1 MNKPFNA
8 LNDYFVRYFFTD
20 KGREKVL
27 LDFINA
33 VMISADMKTFKAVEI
48 LNPFNLKK
56 HYKDKETIVDM
67 KCITKNGTVVIIE
80 VQLSG
85 NSRFP
90 ERILYYWS
98 LNYSKLLKK
107 GEQYDALT
115 PVISINLLNFNLN
128 KKNKNVHSCYMIYDT
143 KNKNLLTDHLQ
154 IHMIELKKFK
164 FGVRGN
170 MPAEAPPLAKDN
182 NLSKDLNYWLG
193 FFTTKDME
201 AYMSEIVKEKPI
213 MEEAHKRYNNFIR
226 SRLMMMEYEKKE
238 LYQYDKQITLEDKRR
253 EGIKEGRREGRLEG
267 IKEGIIKGMERGRL
281 AEQISMAKIMKKDGA
296 DINLISKYTGLTIEE
311 IEKL

>member
-1 MNKPFNA
+1 MNKKPFNA
-8 LNDYFVRYFFTD
+8 LNDCFVRYFFTD
-20 KGREKVL
+20 KGGEKVL

-56 HYKDKETIVDM
+56 HYNDKETIVDV

-98 LNYSKLLKK
+98 SNYSKLLKK
-107 GEQYDALT
+107 GEEYEDLM

-128 KKNKNVHSCYMIYDT
+128 KVNKNVHSCYMIYDT
-143 KNKNLLTDHLQ
+143 KSERLLTDHLQ
-154 IHMIELKKFK
+154 IHIIELKKFK
-164 FGVRGN
+164 F
-170 MPAEAPPLAKDN
+170 KDN
-182 NLSKDLNYWLG
+182 DLKKDLNYWLG
-193 FFTTKDME
+193 FFTNKDME

-226 SRLMMMEYEKKE
+226 SRLMMSEYEKKE
-238 LYQYDKQITLEDKRR
+238 IYQYDKQITLKEERQ
-253 EGIKEGRREGRLEG
+253 EGIKEGMKKG
-267 IKEGIIKGMERGRL
+267 IEKGRL
-281 AEQISMAKIMKKDGA
+281 AEQI
-296 DINLISKYTGLTIEE
+296 
-311 IEKL
+311 

>member
-1 MNKPFNA
+1 MNKKPFNA
-8 LNDYFVRYFFTD
+8 LNDCFVRYFFTD
-20 KGREKVL
+20 KGGEKVL

-33 VMISADMKTFKAVEI
+33 VMISADMKTFKSVEI
-48 LNPFNLKK
+48 LNPFNLKR
-56 HYKDKETIVDM
+56 HYKDKETIVDV

-98 LNYSKLLKK
+98 TNYSKLLKK
-107 GEQYDALT
+107 GEEYEDLT
-115 PVISINLLNFNLN
+115 PVISISLLNFNLD
-128 KKNKNVHSCYMIYDT
+128 KVNKNVHSCYMIYDT

-154 IHMIELKKFK
+154 IHIIELKKFK
-164 FGVRGN
+164 F
-170 MPAEAPPLAKDN
+170 KDN
-182 NLSKDLNYWLG
+182 DLKKDLNYWLG
-193 FFTTKDME
+193 FFTTNNIE

-226 SRLMMMEYEKKE
+226 SRLMMSEYEKKE
-238 LYQYDKQITLEDKRR
+238 IYQYDKQIMLKDERLK
-253 EGIKEGRREGRLEG
+253 GIKQG
-267 IKEGIIKGMERGRL
+267 IKDEKYSIAKSLKNSGLDNKF
-281 AEQISMAKIMKKDGA
+281 ISEH
-296 DINLISKYTGLTIEE
+296 TGLSIEE

>member
-1 MNKPFNA
+1 MKNKPFNS

-20 KGREKVL
+20 KGGEKVL

-33 VMISADMKTFKAVEI
+33 VMISANMKTFKAVEI

-56 HYKDKETIVDM
+56 NYSDKETIVDV
-67 KCITKNGTVVIIE
+67 KCITKNGTIVIIE

-98 LNYSKLLKK
+98 TNYSKLLKK
-107 GEQYDALT
+107 GEGYEDLT

-128 KKNKNVHSCYMIYDT
+128 KKDSNVHSCYMIYDT
-143 KNKNLLTDHLQ
+143 KNKRLLTDHLQ
-154 IHMIELKKFK
+154 IHIIELKKFNFK
-164 FGVRGN
+164 N
-170 MPAEAPPLAKDN
+170 N

-193 FFTTKDME
+193 FFTTKNME
-201 AYMSEIVKEKPI
+201 AYMSDIVKEKPI

-226 SRLMMMEYEKKE
+226 SRLMMSEYEKKE
-238 LYQYDKQITLEDKRR
+238 IYQYDKQIMLKDERR
-253 EGIKEGRREGRLEG
+253 EGIKEGMKKGKLEGLKEGRIAG
-267 IKEGIIKGMERGRL
+267 
-281 AEQISMAKIMKKDGA
+281 QISMATAMKKDGA
-296 DINLISKYTGLTIEE
+296 DINLISKYTGLTIDE
-311 IEKL
+311 IKKL

>member
-1 MNKPFNA
+1 MNKKPFNA
-8 LNDYFVRYFFTD
+8 LNDFFVRYFFTD
-20 KGREKVL
+20 KGGEKVL

-56 HYKDKETIVDM
+56 NYNDKETIVDV

-98 LNYSKLLKK
+98 ANYSKLLKK
-107 GEQYDALT
+107 GEEYEDLT

-128 KKNKNVHSCYMIYDT
+128 NVNKNVHSCYMIYDT
-143 KNKNLLTDHLQ
+143 KNARLLTDHLQ
-154 IHMIELKKFK
+154 IHIIELKKFK
-164 FGVRGN
+164 FKGN
-170 MPAEAPPLAKDN
+170 DLK
-182 NLSKDLNYWLG
+182 KDLNYWLG

-201 AYMSEIVKEKPI
+201 EYMSEIVKEKPI

-226 SRLMMMEYEKKE
+226 SRLMMSEYEKKE
-238 LYQYDKQITLEDKRR
+238 IYQYDKQITLEEKRQ
-253 EGIKEGRREGRLEG
+253 EGRREG
-267 IKEGIIKGMERGRL
+267 
-281 AEQISMAKIMKKDGA
+281 QISIAKSMKKDGA
-296 DINLISKYTGLTIEE
+296 DINLISKYTGLTIKE

>member
-1 MNKPFNA
+1 MNKKPFNT

-20 KGREKVL
+20 KGGEKVL

-48 LNPFNLKK
+48 LNPFNLKR

-90 ERILYYWS
+90 ERILYYWAA
-98 LNYSKLLKK
+98 NYSKLLKK

-115 PVISINLLNFNLN
+115 PVISINLLNFNLS
-128 KKNKNVHSCYMIYDT
+128 KKNDNVHSCYMIYDT

-164 FGVRGN
+164 FGVC
-170 MPAEAPPLAKDN
+170 PPLAKDN

-193 FFTTKDME
+193 FFTTKNME
-201 AYMSEIVKEKPI
+201 EYMSEIVKEKPI

-226 SRLMMMEYEKKE
+226 SRLMMTEYEKKE
-238 LYQYDKQITLEDKRR
+238 IYQYDKQISLEDKRR
-253 EGIKEGRREGRLEG
+253 EGIREG
-267 IKEGIIKGMERGRL
+267 IKKGIKERNHT
-281 AEQISMAKIMKKDGA
+281 IAKDMKSKNM
-296 DINLISKYTGLTIEE
+296 DINLISEITGLTIEE
-311 IEKL
+311 VEKL

>member
-1 MNKPFNA
+1 MNKKPFNA
-8 LNDYFVRYFFTD
+8 LNDCFVRYFFTD
-20 KGREKVL
+20 KGGEKVL

-33 VMISADMKTFKAVEI
+33 VMISADMKTFKSVEI
-48 LNPFNLKK
+48 LNPFNLKR
-56 HYKDKETIVDM
+56 HYKYKETIVDV

-98 LNYSKLLKK
+98 TNYSKLLKK
-107 GEQYDALT
+107 GEEYEDLT

-128 KKNKNVHSCYMIYDT
+128 KNDKNVHSCYMIYDT
-143 KNKNLLTDHLQ
+143 KNARLLTDHLQ
-154 IHMIELKKFK
+154 IHIIELKKFK
-164 FGVRGN
+164 F
-170 MPAEAPPLAKDN
+170 KDN
-182 NLSKDLNYWLG
+182 DLKKDLNYWLG
-193 FFTTKDME
+193 FFTTKNME

-226 SRLMMMEYEKKE
+226 SRLMMTEYEKKE
-238 LYQYDKQITLEDKRR
+238 LYQYDKQITLKEERQEGNK
-253 EGIKEGRREGRLEG
+253 EGIKKGKLEG
-267 IKEGIIKGMERGRL
+267 IKEGEKNK
-281 AEQISMAKIMKKDGA
+281 AISMAKSMKKDGA
-296 DINLISKYTGLTIEE
+296 DINLISKYTGLTIKE

>member
-1 MNKPFNA
+1 MNKKPFNA
-8 LNDYFVRYFFTD
+8 LNDCFVRYFFTD
-20 KGREKVL
+20 KGGEKVL

-56 HYKDKETIVDM
+56 HYNDKETIVDV
-67 KCITKNGTVVIIE
+67 KCITKNGTIVIIE

-98 LNYSKLLKK
+98 ANYSKLLKK
-107 GEQYDALT
+107 GEEYEDLT

-128 KKNKNVHSCYMIYDT
+128 KKDSNVHSCYMIYDT
-143 KNKNLLTDHLQ
+143 KNKRLLTDHLQ
-154 IHMIELKKFK
+154 IHIIELKKFK
-164 FGVRGN
+164 F
-170 MPAEAPPLAKDN
+170 KDKS
-182 NLSKDLNYWLG
+182 LTKDLNYWLG

-201 AYMSEIVKEKPI
+201 EYMSEIVKEKPI

-226 SRLMMMEYEKKE
+226 SRLMMSEYEKKE
-238 LYQYDKQITLEDKRR
+238 IYQYDKQIMLKDERR
-253 EGIKEGRREGRLEG
+253 EGKAEG
-267 IKEGIIKGMERGRL
+267 IKEGIEKRNYTI
-281 AEQISMAKIMKKDGA
+281 AKSMKKDGA
-296 DINLISKYTGLTIEE
+296 DINLISKYTGLTIKE

>member
-1 MNKPFNA
+1 MNKKPFNA
-8 LNDYFVRYFFTD
+8 LNDCFVRYFFTD
-20 KGREKVL
+20 KGGEKVL

-33 VMISADMKTFKAVEI
+33 VMISADMKTFKSVEI
-48 LNPFNLKK
+48 LNPFNLKR
-56 HYKDKETIVDM
+56 HYKDKETIVDV

-128 KKNKNVHSCYMIYDT
+128 KKNSNVHSCYMIYDT

-154 IHMIELKKFK
+154 IHIIELKKFK
-164 FGVRGN
+164 F
-170 MPAEAPPLAKDN
+170 KDN
-182 NLSKDLNYWLG
+182 DLKKDLNYWLG
-193 FFTTKDME
+193 FFTNKDM
-201 AYMSEIVKEKPI
+201 A
-213 MEEAHKRYNNFIR
+213 
-226 SRLMMMEYEKKE
+226 RLCAVARNICQK
-238 LYQYDKQITLEDKRR
+238 
-253 EGIKEGRREGRLEG
+253 
-267 IKEGIIKGMERGRL
+267 
-281 AEQISMAKIMKKDGA
+281 
-296 DINLISKYTGLTIEE
+296 
-311 IEKL
+311 

>member
-1 MNKPFNA
+1 MKNKPFNS

-20 KGREKVL
+20 KGGEKVL

-33 VMISADMKTFKAVEI
+33 VMISANMKTFKSVEI

-56 HYKDKETIVDM
+56 NYSDKETIVDV

-98 LNYSKLLKK
+98 TNYSKLLKK
-107 GEQYDALT
+107 GEGYEDLT

-128 KKNKNVHSCYMIYDT
+128 KKDSNVHSCYMIYDT
-143 KNKNLLTDHLQ
+143 KNKRLLTDHLQ
-154 IHMIELKKFK
+154 IHIIELKKFK
-164 FGVRGN
+164 FKN
-170 MPAEAPPLAKDN
+170 N

-193 FFTTKDME
+193 FFTTKNME
-201 AYMSEIVKEKPI
+201 EYMSEIVKEKPI

-226 SRLMMMEYEKKE
+226 SRLMMSEYEKKE
-238 LYQYDKQITLEDKRR
+238 IYQYDKQIMLKDERR
-253 EGIKEGRREGRLEG
+253 EGIKEGIKKGKLEGMKKGKLEGLKEGR
-267 IKEGIIKGMERGRL
+267 IS
-281 AEQISMAKIMKKDGA
+281 EQISMATAMKKDGA
-296 DINLISKYTGLTIEE
+296 DINLISKYTGLTIDE
-311 IEKL
+311 IKKL

>member
-1 MNKPFNA
+1 MNKKTFNA
-8 LNDYFVRYFFTD
+8 LNDCFVRYFFTD
-20 KGREKVL
+20 KGGEKVL

-56 HYKDKETIVDM
+56 HYNDKETIVDV

-98 LNYSKLLKK
+98 ANYSKLLKK
-107 GEQYDALT
+107 GEEYEDLT

-128 KKNKNVHSCYMIYDT
+128 KKNSNVHSCYMIYDT

-154 IHMIELKKFK
+154 IHIIELKKFK
-164 FGVRGN
+164 F
-170 MPAEAPPLAKDN
+170 KDN
-182 NLSKDLNYWLG
+182 DLKKDLNYWLG
-193 FFTTKDME
+193 FFTTKDM
-201 AYMSEIVKEKPI
+201 A
-213 MEEAHKRYNNFIR
+213 
-226 SRLMMMEYEKKE
+226 RLCAVARNICQK
-238 LYQYDKQITLEDKRR
+238 
-253 EGIKEGRREGRLEG
+253 
-267 IKEGIIKGMERGRL
+267 
-281 AEQISMAKIMKKDGA
+281 
-296 DINLISKYTGLTIEE
+296 
-311 IEKL
+311 

>member
-1 MNKPFNA
+1 MNKKPFNA
-8 LNDYFVRYFFTD
+8 LNDCFVRYFFTD
-20 KGREKVL
+20 KGGEKVL

-33 VMISADMKTFKAVEI
+33 VMISADMKTFKSVEI
-48 LNPFNLKK
+48 LNPFNLKRN
-56 HYKDKETIVDM
+56 YKDKETIVDV

-98 LNYSKLLKK
+98 TNYSKLLKK
-107 GEQYDALT
+107 GEEYEDLT

-128 KKNKNVHSCYMIYDT
+128 KNDKNVHSCYMIYDT

-154 IHMIELKKFK
+154 IHIIELKKFK
-164 FGVRGN
+164 F
-170 MPAEAPPLAKDN
+170 KDN
-182 NLSKDLNYWLG
+182 DLKKDLNYWLG
-193 FFTTKDME
+193 FFTTNNME

-226 SRLMMMEYEKKE
+226 SRLMMLEYEKKE
-238 LYQYDKQITLEDKRR
+238 IYQYDKQITLEEKRQ
-253 EGIKEGRREGRLEG
+253 EGIKEG
-267 IKEGIIKGMERGRL
+267 MEKRNYT
-281 AEQISMAKIMKKDGA
+281 IAKSMKKENI
-296 DINLISKYTGLTIEE
+296 DIETIKRITGLTIKE

>member
-1 MNKPFNA
+1 MIKKPFNS

-20 KGREKVL
+20 KGGEKVL

-33 VMISADMKTFKAVEI
+33 VMISANMKTFKSVEV

-56 HYKDKETIVDM
+56 HYNDKETIVDV

-98 LNYSKLLKK
+98 TNYSKILKK
-107 GEQYDALT
+107 GEGYEDLT

-128 KKNKNVHSCYMIYDT
+128 KKDSNVHSCYMIYDT
-143 KNKNLLTDHLQ
+143 KNKRLLTDHLQ
-154 IHMIELKKFK
+154 IHIIELKKFK
-164 FGVRGN
+164 F
-170 MPAEAPPLAKDN
+170 KDKS
-182 NLSKDLNYWLG
+182 LTKDLNYWLG
-193 FFTTKDME
+193 FFTTKNME
-201 AYMSEIVKEKPI
+201 EYMSEIVKEKPI

-226 SRLMMMEYEKKE
+226 SRLMMSEYEKKE
-238 LYQYDKQITLEDKRR
+238 IYQYDKQIMLKDERR
-253 EGIKEGRREGRLEG
+253 EGIKEGMKKGKLEGLKEGR
-267 IKEGIIKGMERGRL
+267 IS
-281 AEQISMAKIMKKDGA
+281 EQISMATAMKKDGA
-296 DINLISKYTGLTIEE
+296 DINLISKYTGLTIDE
-311 IEKL
+311 IKKL

>member
-1 MNKPFNA
+1 MNKKPFNT

-20 KGREKVL
+20 KGGEKVL

-56 HYKDKETIVDM
+56 HYKDKETIVDV

-128 KKNKNVHSCYMIYDT
+128 KKNSNVHSCYMIYDT
-143 KNKNLLTDHLQ
+143 KNKQLLTDHLQ

-164 FGVRGN
+164 FGVC
-170 MPAEAPPLAKDN
+170 PPLA
-182 NLSKDLNYWLG
+182 KDLNYWLG
-193 FFTTKDME
+193 FFTTKNME
-201 AYMSEIVKEKPI
+201 EFMSEIVKEKPI

-226 SRLMMMEYEKKE
+226 SRLMMIEYEKKE
-238 LYQYDKQITLEDKRR
+238 IYQYDKQITLEDKRR
-253 EGIKEGRREGRLEG
+253 EGIKEGIKKG
-267 IKEGIIKGMERGRL
+267 IKDEKYSI
-281 AEQISMAKIMKKDGA
+281 AKSMKKDGA
-296 DINLISKYTGLTIEE
+296 DLNLISKYTGLTIEE

>member
-1 MNKPFNA
+1 MNKKPFNA
-8 LNDYFVRYFFTD
+8 LNDCFVRYFFTD
-20 KGREKVL
+20 KGGEKVL

-48 LNPFNLKK
+48 LNPFNLKRN
-56 HYKDKETIVDM
+56 YKDKETIVDV

-98 LNYSKLLKK
+98 ANYSKLLKK
-107 GEQYDALT
+107 GEEYEDLT

-128 KKNKNVHSCYMIYDT
+128 KNDKNVHSCYMIYDT

-154 IHMIELKKFK
+154 IHIIELKKFK
-164 FGVRGN
+164 FKYN
-170 MPAEAPPLAKDN
+170 DLK
-182 NLSKDLNYWLG
+182 KDLNYWLG
-193 FFTTKDME
+193 FFTTNNME

-226 SRLMMMEYEKKE
+226 SRLMMSEYEKKE
-238 LYQYDKQITLEDKRR
+238 IYQYDKQITLEEKRR
-253 EGIKEGRREGRLEG
+253 EGKAEG
-267 IKEGIIKGMERGRL
+267 IKEGIEKRNYTI
-281 AEQISMAKIMKKDGA
+281 AKSMKKDGA
-296 DINLISKYTGLTIEE
+296 DINLISKYTGLTIKE

>member
-8 LNDYFVRYFFTD
+8 LNDCFVRYFFAD
-20 KGREKVL
+20 KGGEKVL

-56 HYKDKETIVDM
+56 HYNDKETIVDV

-85 NSRFP
+85 NSRFS
-90 ERILYYWS
+90 ERILYYWAY
-98 LNYSKLLKK
+98 NYSKLLKK
-107 GEQYDALT
+107 GEEYEDLT

-128 KKNKNVHSCYMIYDT
+128 KVNKNVHSCYMIYDT

-154 IHMIELKKFK
+154 IHIIELKKFK
-164 FGVRGN
+164 F
-170 MPAEAPPLAKDN
+170 KDN
-182 NLSKDLNYWLG
+182 DLKKDLNYWLG
-193 FFTTKDME
+193 FFTTNNME

-226 SRLMMMEYEKKE
+226 SRLMMSEYEKKE
-238 LYQYDKQITLEDKRR
+238 IYQYDKQIMLKDERR
-253 EGIKEGRREGRLEG
+253 KGIKEGR
-267 IKEGIIKGMERGRL
+267 KERNYAIAKSLKNSGLDNKF
-281 AEQISMAKIMKKDGA
+281 ISEH
-296 DINLISKYTGLTIEE
+296 TGLSIEE

>member
-1 MNKPFNA
+1 MNKKPFNA
-8 LNDYFVRYFFTD
+8 LNDCFVRYFFTD
-20 KGREKVL
+20 KGGEKVL

-48 LNPFNLKK
+48 LNPFNLKRN
-56 HYKDKETIVDM
+56 YKDKETIVDV

-98 LNYSKLLKK
+98 ANYSKLLKK
-107 GEQYDALT
+107 GEEYEDLT

-128 KKNKNVHSCYMIYDT
+128 KKSSNVHSCYMIYDT
-143 KNKNLLTDHLQ
+143 KNARLLTDHLQ
-154 IHMIELKKFK
+154 IHIIELKKFK
-164 FGVRGN
+164 F
-170 MPAEAPPLAKDN
+170 KDN
-182 NLSKDLNYWLG
+182 DLKKDLNYWLG
-193 FFTTKDME
+193 FFTTNNME

-226 SRLMMMEYEKKE
+226 SRLMMSEYEKKE
-238 LYQYDKQITLEDKRR
+238 IYQYDKQITLEEKRQ
-253 EGIKEGRREGRLEG
+253 EGKAEG
-267 IKEGIIKGMERGRL
+267 IKEGIKKGKLEGIKNEKYS
-281 AEQISMAKIMKKDGA
+281 IAKTLKQMNMDDA
-296 DINLISKYTGLTIEE
+296 SISKATGLTIEE
-311 IEKL
+311 IQNISAYGKN

>member
-1 MNKPFNA
+1 MNKKPFNA
-8 LNDYFVRYFFTD
+8 LNDCFVRYFFTD
-20 KGREKVL
+20 KGGEKVL

-56 HYKDKETIVDM
+56 HYNDKETIVDV

-90 ERILYYWS
+90 ERILYYWAA
-98 LNYSKLLKK
+98 NYSKLLKK
-107 GEQYDALT
+107 GEEYEDLT

-128 KKNKNVHSCYMIYDT
+128 KNDKNVHSCYMIYDT
-143 KNKNLLTDHLQ
+143 KNARLLTDHLQ
-154 IHMIELKKFK
+154 IHIIELKKFK
-164 FGVRGN
+164 F
-170 MPAEAPPLAKDN
+170 KDN
-182 NLSKDLNYWLG
+182 DLKKDLNYWLG

-226 SRLMMMEYEKKE
+226 SRLMMSEYEKKE
-238 LYQYDKQITLEDKRR
+238 IYQYDKQITLKEERR
-253 EGIKEGRREGRLEG
+253 EGIKEG
-267 IKEGIIKGMERGRL
+267 IKKGRL
-281 AEQISMAKIMKKDGA
+281 AEQISMATAMKKENI
-296 DINLISKYTGLTIEE
+296 DIETIKRITDLTIKE

>member
-1 MNKPFNA
+1 MNKKPFNA
-8 LNDYFVRYFFTD
+8 LNDCFVRYFFTD
-20 KGREKVL
+20 KGGEKVL

-48 LNPFNLKK
+48 LNPFNLKRN
-56 HYKDKETIVDM
+56 YKDKETIVDV

-98 LNYSKLLKK
+98 ANYSKLLKK
-107 GEQYDALT
+107 GEEYEDLT

-128 KKNKNVHSCYMIYDT
+128 KVNKNVHSCYMIYDT

-154 IHMIELKKFK
+154 IHIIELKKFK
-164 FGVRGN
+164 F
-170 MPAEAPPLAKDN
+170 KDN
-182 NLSKDLNYWLG
+182 DLKKDLNYWLG
-193 FFTTKDME
+193 FFTTNNME
-201 AYMSEIVKEKPI
+201 EYMSEIVKEKPI

-226 SRLMMMEYEKKE
+226 SRLMMSEYEKKE
-238 LYQYDKQITLEDKRR
+238 IYQYDKQITLEEKRR
-253 EGIKEGRREGRLEG
+253 EGIKEG
-267 IKEGIIKGMERGRL
+267 IKKGRL
-281 AEQISMAKIMKKDGA
+281 AEQISMATAMKKDGA
-296 DINLISKYTGLTIEE
+296 DINLISKYTGLTIKE

>member
-1 MNKPFNA
+1 MKNKPFNS

-20 KGREKVL
+20 KGGEKVL

-33 VMISADMKTFKAVEI
+33 VMISANMKTFKAVEI

-56 HYKDKETIVDM
+56 NYSDKETIVDV
-67 KCITKNGTVVIIE
+67 KCITKNGTIVIIE

-98 LNYSKLLKK
+98 TNYSKLLKK
-107 GEQYDALT
+107 GEGYEDLT

-128 KKNKNVHSCYMIYDT
+128 KKDSNVHSCYMIYDT
-143 KNKNLLTDHLQ
+143 KNKRLLTDHLQ
-154 IHMIELKKFK
+154 IHIIELKKFNFK
-164 FGVRGN
+164 N
-170 MPAEAPPLAKDN
+170 N

-193 FFTTKDME
+193 FFTTKNME
-201 AYMSEIVKEKPI
+201 EYMSEIVKEKPI

-226 SRLMMMEYEKKE
+226 SRLMMSEYEKKE
-238 LYQYDKQITLEDKRR
+238 IYQYDKQIMLKDERR
-253 EGIKEGRREGRLEG
+253 EGIKEGIKKGKLEG
-267 IKEGIIKGMERGRL
+267 IKEG
-281 AEQISMAKIMKKDGA
+281 QISMAKSMKTKNL
-296 DINLISKYTGLTIEE
+296 DINLISEITGLTIDE
-311 IEKL
+311 IKKL